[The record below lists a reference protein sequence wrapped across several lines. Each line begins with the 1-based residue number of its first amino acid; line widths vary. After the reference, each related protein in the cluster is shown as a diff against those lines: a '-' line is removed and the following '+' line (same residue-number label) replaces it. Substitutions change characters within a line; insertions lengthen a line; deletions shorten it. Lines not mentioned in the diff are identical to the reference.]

1 MIEIR
6 DVSHRYTGRDGE
18 YWALR
23 GVSLAI
29 ESGTFVS
36 LLGPRG
42 CGKPT
47 LLRIANGLI
56 HPARGEVAIDGK
68 RVTGPSADRAMVF
81 QEFNLL
87 PWRTARSNVEM
98 PLEVLGFAAA
108 RRAEISA
115 RAL

>member
-29 ESGTFVS
+29 ESGTLAS
-36 LLGPRG
+36 RLGPSG
-42 CGKPT
+42 CGKTT

-56 HPARGEVAIDGK
+56 HPGRGEVAIDGK

-87 PWRTARSNVEM
+87 PWRTARSNVRR
-98 PLEVLGFAAA
+98 PRGVLGVGAK
-108 RRAEISA
+108 RR
-115 RAL
+115 RK